1 MVFGFAGCFAN
12 SGWSPFGTTVF
23 ARTKL
28 WIWEIFINLSCPHYD
43 CSNCTVHTAHPL
55 DDGSI
60 LRLMH
65 TQKTIK
71 AHPNQSLSSQL
82 HALATP
88 NKSHLRT
95 KVIANI
101 FQQRNYKAN
110 ALDLR
115 SSSRNKLMLHALRW
129 NLGDSLAIFS
139 VYFDIFTH

>member
-1 MVFGFAGCFAN
+1 MFEWCLVLRAALLIAAG
-12 SGWSPFGTTVF
+12 
-23 ARTKL
+23 R
-28 WIWEIFINLSCPHYD
+28 LSVRPYLHGP
-43 CSNCTVHTAHPL
+43 NCEFERYLSIYHVHIMIVAIAQCTHPL

-115 SSSRNKLMLHALRW
+115 SSSRNKLMLHALR
-129 NLGDSLAIFS
+129 
-139 VYFDIFTH
+139 